1 MSDKRNRLPDPE
13 PVRRTYRNAA
23 DYLPPELLR
32 ELQRYAGGQTLY
44 VPAPADRKIGWG
56 ERSGLRAELQARDA
70 EIRGLHR
77 EGLRIDD
84 LADRY
89 ALSVERIRRICYS
102 RAEKEQE
109 SSERRR

>member
-23 DYLPPELLR
+23 DCLPPELLR
-32 ELQRYAGGQTLY
+32 ELQRYAGGETLY
-44 VPAPADRKIGWG
+44 VPSPADRKVGWG
-56 ERSGLRAELQARDA
+56 ERSGLRAELEARNA
-70 EIRGLHR
+70 EIRALHR
-77 EGLRIDD
+77 DGVPIDE

-102 RAEKEQE
+102 RAKREQE
-109 SSERRR
+109 TTECRS